1 MSSLTTLERLAIKAA
16 LDKLASD
23 RHFSICTVDS
33 ILRVCGLPQGGRTYR
48 ALHLL
53 HCVNYGDMSPELL
66 ASIPEA
72 MAELFARQALDFD
85 NINIIA
91 DTKTKQLRIVK
102 NG

>member
-1 MSSLTTLERLAIKAA
+1 MSQLTTLERLAIKAA
-16 LDKLASD
+16 LDKLASQRYFD
-23 RHFSICTVDS
+23 ICTVDN
-33 ILRVCGLPQGGRTYR
+33 ILKVCGLPQGGRTYR

-53 HCVNYGDMSPELL
+53 HCVDYGDMAPELL

-72 MAELFARQALDFD
+72 MAELFAREALDFD

-91 DTKTKQLRIVK
+91 DQRTKQLRIVK

>member
-1 MSSLTTLERLAIKAA
+1 MSTLTTLERLAIKAA
-16 LDKLASD
+16 LDRLASQ
-23 RHFSICTVDS
+23 RYFSISVVDE
-33 ILRVCGLPQGGRTYR
+33 ILSVCGLPQSGRTYR

-53 HCVNYGDMSPELL
+53 HCVDYGYMAPELL

-72 MAELFARQALDFD
+72 MAELFAREALDFD

-91 DTKTKQLRIVK
+91 DQRTKQLRIVK